1 MIKRSFTDSELETI
15 KKYLLGGAALGG
27 SAALVTSMVNYL
39 NKIKRQN
46 KETTDD
52 DDDTLYVYKKQ
63 ASLTNG
69 LAISGSVISAI
80 ASYLA
85 LKKVYQKFRENEAQ
99 KELDDAQHVFIDE
112 SGYKEASAGRKGI
125 SFWGGVAG
133 LPVALPILLAL
144 AGGVTVNSILKSK
157 FPEKAEKIKAPRR
170 IEVIDPSEVDDVDI
184 EKEASYDVDS
194 DAQEFLC
201 RMALLSPVK
210 DSHLQGLQKAAAL
223 GGHEAFKHT
232 AMQLGIIP
240 ALDTVKGASAK
251 AVDPVNEHL
260 ALCWINKCAYLR
272 PSVGLIAAGEFA
284 EAFPHACRQSANLD
298 PETQDSLLKIA
309 SLFGQAFRSERTEEL
324 GLFDGEDT
332 ELSKQAADGDEED
345 VLSRVLTK
353 LNEKEQDGG
362 SSDGT
367 LLGAE
372 PVTDGDEN
380 ESSEMSGELAGTTEE
395 GSNSRPTEQQKQ
407 QFIGTSKSLRRY
419 TGEGPTDVIDKLLS
433 PGK

>member
-15 KKYLLGGAALGG
+15 KKYLLGGAAVGG

-46 KETTDD
+46 SETTDD
-52 DDDTLYVYKKQ
+52 DDDTLYVYKKK

-69 LAISGSVISAI
+69 LAISGSVISAL

-99 KELDDAQHVFIDE
+99 KELDEAQHVFIDE

-125 SFWGGVAG
+125 GFWGGVAG

-157 FPEKAEKIKAPRR
+157 FPEKTEKIKAPRR
-170 IEVIDPSEVDDVDI
+170 IEVIDPSELEGVD
-184 EKEASYDVDS
+184 KEASYDVDT

-201 RMALLSPVK
+201 RMTLLSPVEN
-210 DSHLQGLQKAAAL
+210 SQLQGLQKTAAL

-232 AMQLGIIP
+232 AMQLGIVP
-240 ALDTVKGASAK
+240 ALETVKGASAH

-260 ALCWINKCAYLR
+260 ALCWMNKCAYLR

-284 EAFPHACRQSANLD
+284 ESFPHACRQAANLD

-332 ELSKQAADGDEED
+332 EFSKQAADDSEED

-353 LNEKEQDGG
+353 LNEKEQSGG

-372 PVTDGDEN
+372 PVTAGDEN
-380 ESSEMSGELAGTTEE
+380 ESSEMSGELAGTSAED
-395 GSNSRPTEQQKQ
+395 SNSRPTEQQKR

-419 TGEGPTDVIDKLLS
+419 SGEGPTDIIDKLLS